1 MSSRELRQGGS
12 ECSQESSD
20 SSSGSQPNSSRV
32 QGKPK
37 RADKKYMTWKFRDTV
52 QADFSGLGSLGE
64 RRQKLIEHFRTRT
77 SSERPLCVRSVT
89 VFADLEQLVFEAPGE
104 TRTISISIIGYVQTK
119 QSRTF
124 TMTNWIKSTNWEPI
138 TGGLFSNCEFLNY
151 LDYAESPSKS
161 WYQFTTKCLLHILP
175 NAYCQMLIEEHE
187 FQVML
192 PTLIS
197 AYEHSCVGHWHQT
210 FACLMTLTSSKL
222 LSPFFVVLQILSKQ
236 MWNALKHFYGAFLKL
251 YRNSNQRMVAIQKRS
266 NLLTVSVD
274 WLLIVQ

>member
-1 MSSRELRQGGS
+1 
-12 ECSQESSD
+12 
-20 SSSGSQPNSSRV
+20 
-32 QGKPK
+32 
-37 RADKKYMTWKFRDTV
+37 MTWTFRDTV
-52 QADFSGLGSLGE
+52 RADFSGLDSLGK
-64 RRQKLIEHFRTRT
+64 RRQKLIEHITTRT
-77 SSERPLCVRSVT
+77 SSERPLCVRSVK
-89 VFADLEQLVFEAPGE
+89 VFADLEQLVFEAPDE
-104 TRTISISIIGYVQTK
+104 TSTISISIIGYVQTK

-161 WYQFTTKCLLHILP
+161 WYQFTTKCLLHI
-175 NAYCQMLIEEHE
+175 QEEHE

-197 AYEHSCVGHWHQT
+197 AYEHSCLGHWHQT
-210 FACLMTLTSSKL
+210 FACLMTLISSKL

-236 MWNALKHFYGAFLKL
+236 MWNALKHFYGAFLQL

-266 NLLTVSVD
+266 NLLTVSVE